1 MTGALVTVGFLVGAL
16 LLTLAAPQLLARW
29 TALRV
34 VPGQGLFLWQS
45 VSLAGVAFALLA
57 APVAALTVGT
67 DHPRLLLAAL
77 GLSGLM
83 LGRLLWS
90 GHVVGT
96 DLRRLRSELRTRVD
110 LVGERL
116 TLVDSRGAG
125 PADAGADP
133 RREKVS
139 VLPQPGPTAYC
150 LPGRHDRIVV
160 SRAVLERLGDD
171 ELGAVL
177 EHEHAHLRQRHDLLL
192 ELFQVLH
199 EAVPAR
205 LRAQPAL
212 EEVRLLGELLADRGA
227 AARVGAPTVGRAL
240 VAMATPTTHR
250 QVRRRLDA
258 LAAPEA
264 SLWLR
269 AGLPVVSAGTLALP
283 FALAAVGL
291 AAR

>member
-16 LLTLAAPQLLARW
+16 LLTVAAPQLLARW

-57 APVAALTVGT
+57 APVAAVTVGT
-67 DHPRLLLAAL
+67 DQPRLLLAAL
-77 GLSGLM
+77 ALSALM

-116 TLVDSRGAG
+116 TLADSGSPDR
-125 PADAGADP
+125 ADADP
-133 RREKVS
+133 RRDKVS
-139 VLPQPGPTAYC
+139 VLPQSGPTAYC

-160 SRAVLERLGDD
+160 SRAVLDRLGDD

-240 VAMATPTTHR
+240 VAMATPTTHQ
-250 QVRRRLDA
+250 QVRRRLEA
-258 LAAPEA
+258 LAAPDA
-264 SLWLR
+264 SPWLR
-269 AGLPVVSAGTLALP
+269 LGLPVVSAGTLALP
-283 FALAAVGL
+283 FGLAAVGL
-291 AAR
+291 AAG